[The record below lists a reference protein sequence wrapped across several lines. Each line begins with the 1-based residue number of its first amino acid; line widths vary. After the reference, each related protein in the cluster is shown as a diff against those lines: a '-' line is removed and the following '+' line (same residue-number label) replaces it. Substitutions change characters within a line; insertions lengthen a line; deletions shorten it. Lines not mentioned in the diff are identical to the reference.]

1 MNSFISDVFE
11 KLAQS
16 LEDWLGRIRSLLFT
30 CWEIH
35 TAVWLV
41 LSGDS
46 LDDYVLH
53 GIDNMDAR
61 FDQPLNFPAQDTNS
75 LIADTDSITPPF
87 CDDDHLPFFDIDY
100 SLPSPSFAR
109 SPDLQCAVNSFLAH
123 SSKLF
128 PWIKLNGDGR
138 CYLVFSDGSLLGGS
152 LTD

>member
-16 LEDWLGRIRSLLFT
+16 LEDWLGRIRSLLL
-30 CWEIH
+30 
-35 TAVWLV
+35 LV
-41 LSGDS
+41 GKFILLSGLCCLIS

-61 FDQPLNFPAQDTNS
+61 LDQPLNFPGQDTNS